1 MSDHASPAWRAA
13 RIGGVILTAL
23 LLWGLVAHPEV
34 ALQTLWNVVIPLV
47 PASLLVSPLIWR
59 NVCPLATLD
68 LWSNGRLARTQQS
81 RRFAAWSGALGM
93 VLLVALVPARR
104 FLFNTNGPALA
115 ATIVIV
121 ALLALALGAAFDMKA
136 GFCNALCPILPV
148 ERLYGQSP
156 LVQVANARCASCSLC
171 SRACID
177 LAPEKAIAQ
186 HIGPSRRTISWLGSP
201 FGMFAGAFPGF
212 VFGYFT
218 IEDVSLAA
226 ADAVYFHVLGWAA
239 LGYLLTLATVSL
251 LRLPYDRALMALAA
265 LAAGLYYWFGAP
277 GIAEGLGL
285 AAGGNALR
293 FAALTLVLV
302 WWVRAER
309 RAFRRRVRTEA
320 GRWSSVTAPSKH
332 A

>member
-1 MSDHASPAWRAA
+1 MPRQGGQEDRMSDHASPVWRAV

-34 ALQTLWNVVIPLV
+34 ALQALWNLVIPLV

-59 NVCPLATLD
+59 NACPLATLN
-68 LWSNGRLARTQQS
+68 LWSNGRLARTQQP
-81 RRFAAWSGALGM
+81 RRFAAWSSAVGM

-104 FLFNTNGPALA
+104 FLFNANGPALA
-115 ATIVIV
+115 ATIVMV

-156 LVQVANARCASCSLC
+156 LLQVSNARCASCSLC

-186 HIGPSRRTISWLGSP
+186 HIGISRRTISWLGSP
-201 FGMFAGAFPGF
+201 FGVFAGAFPGF

-226 ADAVYFHVLGWAA
+226 ADTVYFHVLGWAA

-277 GIAEGLGL
+277 GIVEGLGL

-302 WWVRAER
+302 WWWRAER
-309 RAFRRRVRTEA
+309 RAFRRRVRA
-320 GRWSSVTAPSKH
+320 
-332 A
+332 